1 MTAHIKPS
9 VTFDPARLRADFPI
23 LAREVYGRPLVYL
36 DNAASAQKPRPVL
49 DAMDHAY
56 RNIYANVHRGVH
68 FLSSAATEAYEDARK
83 TAQRFV
89 EQVKRALDGT
99 APFVVTPMLDRARL
113 VALLETFPDWVQ
125 QKSGL
130 GDLTIRDVFDQQC
143 ALSPNRLVY
152 IWSMDTHL
160 QSYRHEP

>member
-1 MTAHIKPS
+1 VRPICIIDTSIFCEVLQVPHKSDKQKAAKVREELIAKSQSESLLLPMTTVLETGNHIGQNGDG
-9 VTFDPARLRADFPI
+9 TLR
-23 LAREVYGRPLVYL
+23 
-36 DNAASAQKPRPVL
+36 
-49 DAMDHAY
+49 
-56 RNIYANVHRGVH
+56 
-68 FLSSAATEAYEDARK
+68 RK

-99 APFVVTPMLDRARL
+99 APFVVTPMLDRTRL

>member
-1 MTAHIKPS
+1 MRPICIIDTTIFCEILQVAHKSDKQKATKVREELIAKSQSESLLLPMTTVLETGNHIGQNGDG
-9 VTFDPARLRADFPI
+9 TLR
-23 LAREVYGRPLVYL
+23 
-36 DNAASAQKPRPVL
+36 
-49 DAMDHAY
+49 
-56 RNIYANVHRGVH
+56 
-68 FLSSAATEAYEDARK
+68 RK

>member
-1 MTAHIKPS
+1 VRPICIIDTTIFCEILQVPHKSNKQKATKVREELIAKSQSESLLLPMTTVLETGNHIGQNGDG
-9 VTFDPARLRADFPI
+9 TLR
-23 LAREVYGRPLVYL
+23 
-36 DNAASAQKPRPVL
+36 
-49 DAMDHAY
+49 
-56 RNIYANVHRGVH
+56 
-68 FLSSAATEAYEDARK
+68 RK
-83 TAQRFV
+83 AAQRFV
-89 EQVKRALDGT
+89 DQVKKALDGA

-143 ALSPNRLVY
+143 KLSPNRLVY

-160 QSYRHEP
+160 QGYRREP